1 MTFDHT
7 VVDLAPALDEGHVKV
22 IARLASTLLI
32 VLTQELPAIWRT
44 ERLLSYLTRLQAAE
58 RIRIVLNRATRS
70 DEIADADIEGVLR
83 MPLYCKLPNE
93 YAPCIAAI
101 NSGTLIEPAGTKHLG
116 KALGAM
122 ASEIAGLPEVESR
135 RGLFGLLMKPSM
147 GGTNA

>member
-1 MTFDHT
+1 
-7 VVDLAPALDEGHVKV
+7 
-22 IARLASTLLI
+22 

-101 NSGTLIEPAGTKHLG
+101 NSGTLIEPASTKHLS